1 MKNSN
6 KYKIIHLIFFFKKT
20 LLKKLPKNQPLK
32 LTRLRYLISVFLLSH
47 DFFFCLFVILRQGLI
62 LHRRRSGTH
71 CVVQAHFALM
81 VILLPQ
87 LQSARI
93 SGVNTQAH
101 APNSCFAWTWL
112 VVGTNHQV
120 FFFSSSSSSLVS
132 FSLLFSLSA
141 LSPSLPSL
149 SFAFSCS
156 FSPPPAPTSSQ
167 CSCPG
172 WPWTPGFKQFSLWT
186 TRTPGSGHH
195 CWSHFFITVL
205 KILQASGVILK
216 VLGT

>member
-6 KYKIIHLIFFFKKT
+6 KYKIIHLIFFKKKT

-47 DFFFCLFVILRQGLI
+47 DFFFCLFIILRQGLI
-62 LHRRRSGTH
+62 LHPRRPGTH

-101 APNSCFAWTWL
+101 VPNSCFAWTWL

-120 FFFSSSSSSLVS
+120 FFFFLLFFFSLFFSPLFSLCSLSFPPFSLICLFLFFLSSSCPHLFSVLLPRLALNSWIQAVLPLNYQNFRLRPPLLVS
-132 FSLLFSLSA
+132 FLHYSSEN
-141 LSPSLPSL
+141 SPS
-149 SFAFSCS
+149 
-156 FSPPPAPTSSQ
+156 
-167 CSCPG
+167 
-172 WPWTPGFKQFSLWT
+172 
-186 TRTPGSGHH
+186 
-195 CWSHFFITVL
+195 
-205 KILQASGVILK
+205 
-216 VLGT
+216 